1 MAAPKNAVGPK
12 SDKLWRDAIMVAVKR
27 EIEAAGGK
35 KTKKLYALA
44 DALADKGLKG
54 DVTALKEIGDRLDGK
69 AVQGV
74 ELGGPGGG
82 PVETK
87 DVSLTEL
94 ARRILFLLGAAA
106 EATQD

>member
-1 MAAPKNAVGPK
+1 MAARKDGKQGHK

-27 EIEAAGGK
+27 ETEKGSGSK
-35 KTKKLYALA
+35 RLFALA
-44 DALADKGLKG
+44 DALVEKALKG

-82 PVETK
+82 PMQVEERMSATRAA
-87 DVSLTEL
+87 LLIL
-94 ARRILFLLGAAA
+94 ATMREA
-106 EATQD
+106 EENQE